1 MAFYLFVCPTFV
13 LYQIRFCLNHVI
25 IVLMQIVEIIL
36 ILASSRVGGAG
47 RGKPGGRVGLSKKT
61 SSEENNEK

>member
-1 MAFYLFVCPTFV
+1 
-13 LYQIRFCLNHVI
+13 
-25 IVLMQIVEIIL
+25 MQIVEIIL